1 MRKSLGIVLAVLLVA
16 AMSVPAMGA
25 TLSVSGKYVGQVT
38 YDGGVI
44 TSVNDGGGSASGV
57 NLATLSTLYL
67 TIDFAEGETM
77 SAHIPL
83 MLYMDRAQRQDV
95 VDGETVTVDVN
106 VLSVDQA
113 DTYLVVYK
121 GTPFTLSL
129 TDGTDGDYAFSS
141 FGDPLGLV
149 KYIKTEVDPITPL
162 PTHTLKVT
170 GAPFGIGFTGY
181 AITQDNTDD
190 EDRKDVNP
198 RYAFGRAT
206 YELPGGYT
214 VGAIVAGKGSDGV
227 VNEDGTISDGAPA
240 IANVEADVTGPL
252 PVSEGASFTAA
263 VAASL
268 ERPYKGEW
276 ESAAPAL
283 ELNLSGITLSRFSLS
298 GNVRAVSP
306 DFIAV
311 APGPSTDKSDVTRY
325 KGMRQ
330 VQGEAST
337 TVDLKGQAI
346 KLTLGDDFRT
356 AYTGDMDDSTYR
368 SFNKVYGSAEISP
381 IEPLTITV
389 GGYYQDYL
397 AKVDSIADDNRKNVY
412 ADVEYTPFDY
422 LTVSGGVQWMGANID
437 NNSGSGFLVEA
448 SAEATPIEG
457 VSVTASTSYESGGYD
472 FLDYGTVAD
481 NHTRLDY
488 EVYAEAKQT
497 FVPGGVKQVD
507 TTLAGLARG
516 SYVGMDGAGTTYVA
530 YADANIALNDAF
542 SNRLALVTGKT
553 TENAEDSRCG
563 ASQHGYTTL
572 VYDKLTWTLSPNSTL
587 SVAYTYDATNSK
599 GSFSGSYKVA
609 LGDSTVTLSY
619 GKSGLSW
626 YSCFDDFDDEKPWA
640 WLCNASVNPNP
651 DYFKLS
657 VSIPF

>member
-16 AMSVPAMGA
+16 AMTVPAMGA
-25 TLSVSGKYVGQVT
+25 TLSVSGKYVGAVT

-44 TSVNDGGGSASGV
+44 TSVNDGGGSADGID
-57 NLATLSTLYL
+57 LATLSTLYL

-83 MLYMDRAQRQDV
+83 MFYA
-95 VDGETVTVDVN
+95 DGGAVK
-106 VLSVDQA
+106 VDQ
-113 DTYLVVYK
+113 DDDYLIVYK

-129 TDGTDGDYAFSS
+129 TDGTEGDYAFAS

-149 KYIKTEVDPITPL
+149 KYVKTEVDPITSI

-170 GAPFGIGFTGY
+170 GAPFGVGFTGY
-181 AITQDNTDD
+181 AITQSYADGN
-190 EDRKDVNP
+190 NP
-198 RYAFGRAT
+198 RYASGRAT

-214 VGAIVAGKGSDGV
+214 VGAIAAGKGSDG
-227 VNEDGTISDGAPA
+227 GSA
-240 IANVEADVTGPL
+240 IANIEADITGPL
-252 PVSEGASFTAA
+252 PISEGAKLTAA

-268 ERPYKGEW
+268 ERPYVAPNRDGKWG
-276 ESAAPAL
+276 SAAPAF
-283 ELNLSGITLSRFSLS
+283 ELNLSGIALSRFSLS

-306 DFIAV
+306 NFVAV
-311 APGPSTDKSDVTRY
+311 APGPSSSPSDANTY
-325 KGMRQ
+325 KNWRQ

-356 AYTGDMDDSTYR
+356 RYDGDINATDKR
-368 SFNKVYGSAEISP
+368 AFNKVYGSAEFRP
-381 IEPLTITV
+381 IEPLKVTV

-397 AKVDSIADDNRKNVY
+397 AKDAPIADDNRKNVY
-412 ADVEYTPFDY
+412 GKAEYKPFDY
-422 LTVSGGVQWMGANID
+422 LTVNGELQWMGANIAKAITD
-437 NNSGSGFLVEA
+437 DDGNLVGYDDRSGSGFLVKA

-457 VSVTASTSYESGGYD
+457 VSVTASTKYESGGYD
-472 FLDYGTVAD
+472 FIDNGTVVD

-497 FVPGGVKQVD
+497 FVPGVVKQVD
-507 TTLAGLARG
+507 TTLAGLARA
-516 SYVGMDGAGTTYVA
+516 SYQGMDGAGTTYVA
-530 YADANIALNDAF
+530 YADANVAINDAF
-542 SNRLALVTGKT
+542 SNRLALVTGNSS
-553 TENAEDSRCG
+553 ESEDINK
-563 ASQHGYTTL
+563 HDYTTL

-609 LGDSTVTLSY
+609 LGKSTVTLSY
-619 GKSGLSW
+619 GKSGLKW
-626 YSCFDDFDDEKPWA
+626 YSCFDDFDDGKPWA
-640 WLCNASVNPNP
+640 WLCNASVGPNP

>member
-25 TLSVSGKYVGQVT
+25 TLSVSGKYVGAVT

-44 TSVNDGGGSASGV
+44 KSVNDPGITVDGV
-57 NLATLSTLYL
+57 NLAALSTLYL

-83 MLYMDRAQRQDV
+83 MFYMDRAQREEKD
-95 VDGETVTVDVN
+95 ENENTVLVDVN

-129 TDGTDGDYAFSS
+129 TDGTEGDYAFAS

-149 KYIKTEVDPITPL
+149 KYIKTEVDPITSL

-190 EDRKDVNP
+190 EGRTDVNP

-214 VGAIVAGKGSDGV
+214 VGAIAAGKGSDGG
-227 VNEDGTISDGAPA
+227 DA

-252 PVSEGASFTAA
+252 PISEGAKFTAA
-263 VAASL
+263 VAGAL
-268 ERPYKGEW
+268 EKPDNGDW
-276 ESAAPAL
+276 SNAAPAF
-283 ELNLSGITLSRFSLS
+283 ELNLSGIALGNFSFS

-306 DFIAV
+306 DFTAV
-311 APGPSTDKSDVTRY
+311 APGPSSSPSDVNTY
-325 KGMRQ
+325 KNWRQ
-330 VQGEAST
+330 VQGEVST
-337 TVDLKGQAI
+337 SVDLKGQAI

-356 AYTGDMDDSTYR
+356 RYDGSMDDNQNRRAY
-368 SFNKVYGSAEISP
+368 NKVYGSAEFSP
-381 IEPLTITV
+381 IEPLKVTV

-397 AKVDSIADDNRKNVY
+397 TKVAPIADDNRKNVY
-412 ADVEYTPFDY
+412 GKVEYTPFDY

-472 FLDYGTVAD
+472 FIDNGTVVD

-516 SYVGMDGAGTTYVA
+516 SYVGMTGDAGTTYVA

-542 SNRLALVTGKT
+542 SNRLALVTGNT
-553 TENAEDSRCG
+553 TEDTGTYE
-563 ASQHGYTTL
+563 ASQHDYATL

-587 SVAYTYDATNSK
+587 SVAYTYNATNSK
-599 GSFSGSYKVA
+599 GSFSGSYKVT
-609 LGDSTVTLSY
+609 LGASTVTLSY